1 MSFNNHNNNTYC
13 NNKSSTIVSNSNNN
27 NNSINNNKNKNYY
40 NNGTRKTATTLQFG
54 NANVNS
60 RFGNGNAP
68 QKDKHRTSTSCLLNW
83 DDVKMGFKKFK
94 IKRWNSIGSWVNYI
108 FMQLLFIN
116 IFYVTYK
123 SSFIQK
129 NK

>member
-13 NNKSSTIVSNSNNN
+13 NNKSSTIAISNSNNN
-27 NNSINNNKNKNYY
+27 NKKYY

-60 RFGNGNAP
+60 RFSNGNAP
-68 QKDKHRTSTSCLLNW
+68 RKDKHRTSTSCLLNW

-108 FMQLLFIN
+108 FIH
-116 IFYVTYK
+116 FYATHFYLYYV
-123 SSFIQK
+123 I
-129 NK
+129 

>member
-13 NNKSSTIVSNSNNN
+13 NNKSSTVVSSSNNN
-27 NNSINNNKNKNYY
+27 INNNKKYY
-40 NNGTRKTATTLQFG
+40 NNGTRKTAATLQFG
-54 NANVNS
+54 NTNVNS
-60 RFGNGNAP
+60 RFVNGNAP

-108 FMQLLFIN
+108 FSYILCN
-116 IFYVTYK
+116 
-123 SSFIQK
+123 SFKIYFM
-129 NK
+129 